1 MATTTKWFSCTVCLK
16 KYNFFYEFQFI
27 NKCLKQEQQS
37 FIGTES
43 DIVPQY
49 FNVSIRKYYKKI

>member
-1 MATTTKWFSCTVCLK
+1 MYSVSQKIK
-16 KYNFFYEFQFI
+16 FFYEFQFI